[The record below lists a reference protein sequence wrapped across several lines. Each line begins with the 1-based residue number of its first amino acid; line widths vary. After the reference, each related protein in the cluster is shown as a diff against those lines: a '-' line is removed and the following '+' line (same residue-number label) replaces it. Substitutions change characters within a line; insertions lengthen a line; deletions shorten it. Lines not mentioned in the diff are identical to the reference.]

1 MQPEVVF
8 EILGNSRFGGMAP
21 ELSIYKKNSDFYRI
35 KFQSGKGAG
44 WGLHGREYAEDRIR
58 DVVDINVRMY
68 EFAKGRLNLRG
79 AGMNSRRLLMGCTRR
94 FERVICQHVGQANE
108 P

>member
-1 MQPEVVF
+1 LSKDVQPEVIF
-8 EILGNSRFGGMAP
+8 EILGNSRFVGMPP
-21 ELSIYKKNSDFYRI
+21 ELSIYKKDSDFYQI

-68 EFAKGRLNLRG
+68 EFTKGG
-79 AGMNSRRLLMGCTRR
+79 
-94 FERVICQHVGQANE
+94 VISPQGLGEFLSLAYGVYEAF
-108 P
+108 